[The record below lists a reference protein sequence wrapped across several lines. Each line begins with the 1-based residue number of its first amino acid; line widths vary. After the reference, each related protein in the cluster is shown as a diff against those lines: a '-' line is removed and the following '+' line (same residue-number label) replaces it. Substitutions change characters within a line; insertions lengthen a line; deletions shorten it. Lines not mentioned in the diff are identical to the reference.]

1 MVTADDKADLNVL
14 CWEGYD
20 DAAFLAPFA
29 KERGITARGEALT
42 SDADAVGRLLAGE
55 TALWDV
61 INLNNPFARE
71 VLYPRNLIRPLDAD
85 QFAPH
90 GGRMLPQF
98 ADLYRWACSR
108 DGRAILGIC
117 QRFGPF
123 NLVVN
128 TDRLA
133 PSTAEDQ
140 GFDLANDPANA
151 GRFGILDYPDFNVFH
166 VCIGA
171 GLNPFDPQ
179 DEAGLAA
186 FEATARRW
194 FVAARLVTED
204 HFALNR
210 ALIDREI
217 DFYIS
222 GGVYTASPARL
233 AGHGQVRAITPRRG
247 PIGGRGGIV
256 FIEVTSVTNHPAAS
270 PHAEAF
276 LSYLLRPEVAT
287 AIAFAAGTCNPV
299 AQMGDPAV
307 MGAFSAAR
315 LDAIQWD
322 TLEADIGRCAEYA
335 ITPSYDALL
344 ARLVAAKGAAGR
356 R

>member
-1 MVTADDKADLNVL
+1 MKREADLNVL

-29 KERGITARGEALT
+29 QEHGITARGETLL

-61 INLNNPFARE
+61 VNLNNPFARE
-71 VLYPRNLIRPLDAD
+71 VLYPRKLIMPLDAD
-85 QFAPH
+85 RFGRH
-90 GGRMLPQF
+90 VERMLPQF
-98 ADLYRWACSR
+98 AHLYRWAHSR
-108 DGRAILGIC
+108 DGGAILGIC

-133 PSTAEDQ
+133 RSTAEDE

-151 GRFGILDYPDFNVFH
+151 GRYAILTYPDFNVFH

-171 GLNPFDPQ
+171 GLNPFKPQ

-194 FVAARLVTED
+194 FSGARLVTED
-204 HFALNR
+204 HLTLNR
-210 ALIDREI
+210 ALIEREI

-233 AGHGQVRAITPRRG
+233 AGHGQVRAVTPRRG
-247 PIGGRGGIV
+247 PIDGRGGIV
-256 FIEVTSVTNHPAAS
+256 FIEVTSVTDHPATS
-270 PHAEAF
+270 PLAEAF
-276 LSYLLRPEVAT
+276 LAYLLRPEVAT

-307 MGAFSAAR
+307 MRAFSAAQ

-322 TLEADIGRCAEYA
+322 TIEEDIGRCAEYA
-335 ITPSYDALL
+335 IAPSYDALL
-344 ARLVAAKGAAGR
+344 ARLVTAKRAAGWP
-356 R
+356 